1 MSYPQAVNQS
11 YKLKA
16 CSQHATRKEKVYV
29 RTRMCTR
36 VKTQPSR
43 QGLHRVAE
51 GVESLRGNL
60 SGNGSKLQI
69 FSSFDFFLLQSPA
82 QLSAFSDAFFPLGS
96 RVLLLAGTRL
106 NYRSHL
112 CLV

>member
-11 YKLKA
+11 YKLKS

-69 FSSFDFFLLQSPA
+69 FSLFDFFYSSLQPSS
-82 QLSAFSDAFFPLGS
+82 LHSAMHFFP
-96 RVLLLAGTRL
+96 
-106 NYRSHL
+106 
-112 CLV
+112 